1 VNQTL
6 IDQARR
12 RVRAVYTLA
21 EKLDRHLDDFQRKL
35 GSSSGGQPATDAAV
49 RDQETMARIS
59 KDMEE
64 VCRVLEETCRFLAA
78 IT

>member
-1 VNQTL
+1 VNQTV

-35 GSSSGGQPATDAAV
+35 GSAAGGQPGADAAI
-49 RDQETMARIS
+49 REQETTARIS
-59 KDMEE
+59 KAMDE
-64 VCRVLEETCRFLAA
+64 VCHVLEETCRFLAA